1 MLACPLVNEK
11 FSCSVIDG
19 NIFAKFA
26 SFQLNI
32 FSMKRIII
40 LLIIACTLQLS
51 AQNSEK
57 RISSKINDVTVYL
70 QGARVSRTATASIPK
85 GISVITFEGLSSDI
99 DPNSVQVGGSGDYVI
114 LDITY
119 QINYLRNQ
127 PKSREIQQLEDSL
140 RLLANSIL
148 QKSEMVKV
156 YREEESMI
164 LANKVI
170 GGQQNGLSIAQLR
183 EAADFYRT
191 RLADIKTRIL
201 GINEETRIL
210 GESQSRIQTQLN
222 QYHADRNKP
231 QGEVKITI
239 SAPEMAQSKLDLSY
253 NIRNAS
259 WMPLYDIRV
268 KDVNNPVNLT
278 MKAQVQQNSNEDWNN
293 VKLSLSTGNLRQ
305 SGVIPTLMP
314 WYLSFSPPP
323 TQRPIGYMNQME
335 SKAVRAE
342 AAAPMASDD
351 YGQAKSSYEYTTVSE
366 SQTTFEYA
374 ISIPYTIPSTGEQR
388 IVEVRNF
395 ELPSTY
401 EYYCVPKLDK
411 DAFLKARVTG
421 WGEYNLMAGEIN
433 LFFENVYVGKSYLN
447 PRSTQDTLDISLG
460 KDKSIIVTRI
470 MLKEFT
476 QRSVIGLNKKETYAW
491 EISVRNNKR
500 APITIQIDD
509 QFPVSRVKEIE
520 VDGEEKSGAEFNPE
534 TGKLSW
540 RMKLTS
546 GQTEKKRLVF
556 TVKYPKN
563 QTLHIQ

>member
-1 MLACPLVNEK
+1 
-11 FSCSVIDG
+11 
-19 NIFAKFA
+19 
-26 SFQLNI
+26 
-32 FSMKRIII
+32 MKRIII
-40 LLIIACTLQLS
+40 LLIVVCTFQLS

-57 RISSKINDVTVYL
+57 RLPSKINDVTVYL
-70 QGARVSRTATASIPK
+70 LGARVNRTATASVPK
-85 GISVITFEGLSSDI
+85 GISTIIFEGLSSDI
-99 DPNSVQVGGSGDYVI
+99 DPNSVQVGGSGNYVI

-119 QINYLRNQ
+119 QINYLRDQ
-127 PKSREIQQLEDSL
+127 PKSKEIQQLEDSL
-140 RLLANSIL
+140 RLLSNSIL
-148 QKSEMVKV
+148 QKSEMTKV

-170 GGQQNGLSIAQLR
+170 GGQQSGLSIAQLR

-191 RLADIKTRIL
+191 RLADIKMKVL

-210 GESQSRIQTQLN
+210 SESKTRIQSQLN
-222 QYHADRNKP
+222 QYNADLNKP

-239 SAPEMAQSKLDLSY
+239 SSPEVIQSKLELSY

-259 WMPLYDIRV
+259 WTPLYDIRV

-293 VKLSLSTGNLRQ
+293 IKLSLSTGNLRQ
-305 SGVIPTLMP
+305 SGVIPTLTP
-314 WYLSFSPPP
+314 WYLSFAPPP
-323 TQRPIGYMNQME
+323 SQRSMGYLNQMVV
-335 SKAVRAE
+335 SE
-342 AAAPMASDD
+342 ASAKMASDSD
-351 YGQAKSSYEYTTVSE
+351 YGVARSSYEYTTVSE

-401 EYYCVPKLDK
+401 EYYCVPKLDR

-433 LFFENVYVGKSYLN
+433 LFFENVYVGKSQLN

-476 QRSVIGLNKKETYAW
+476 QRSVLGVNKKETYAW
-491 EISVRNNKR
+491 EISIRNNKR

-520 VDGEEKSGAEFNPE
+520 VEGEEKSGAEFNPE

-540 RMKLTS
+540 RMNLNS

-563 QTLHIQ
+563 QTLYIQ